1 MLDELYAM
9 YQQQLDEV
17 KLMRAMLGDGDMP
30 EELLEEVKGE
40 VAKLEAE
47 LKQLRAELG
56 DAGHDEAGDA
66 GELAG
71 DELVRSWTHVEL
83 TKHAGLQLA
92 QHNRIADNTWYWEE
106 YGDFLWSPAIALARW
121 LAQESIALEDKTV
134 LELGAGLGLPGVTAA
149 TVGARQVLIQD
160 QLEVSLREVTATAAR
175 NGVDDRV
182 STLACA
188 WDDLGRQLPV
198 DFREPDVVLGSCLL
212 YEPDTSLALAGS
224 LSQVLKGPGVAY
236 IVAAEWEGS
245 QDVFIDHCKEAR
257 LTVERSEL
265 HTWVPDAEQEATTMH
280 AMFTVRTTTTTQ
292 Q

>member
-1 MLDELYAM
+1 
-9 YQQQLDEV
+9 
-17 KLMRAMLGDGDMP
+17 
-30 EELLEEVKGE
+30 
-40 VAKLEAE
+40 
-47 LKQLRAELG
+47 
-56 DAGHDEAGDA
+56 
-66 GELAG
+66 
-71 DELVRSWTHVEL
+71 
-83 TKHAGLQLA
+83 
-92 QHNRIADNTWYWEE
+92 
-106 YGDFLWSPAIALARW
+106 
-121 LAQESIALEDKTV
+121 
-134 LELGAGLGLPGVTAA
+134 
-149 TVGARQVLIQD
+149 VLIQD

-236 IVAAEWEGS
+236 IVAAEWEGA

-257 LTVERSEL
+257 LIVERSEL

>member
-40 VAKLEAE
+40 VANLEAE

-56 DAGHDEAGDA
+56 HAGHDEAGDA

-121 LAQESIALEDKTV
+121 LAQDQSRWKTRRYWSS
-134 LELGAGLGLPGVTAA
+134 GLGLGFLAS
-149 TVGARQVLIQD
+149 RQQ
-160 QLEVSLREVTATAAR
+160 QLEQGKCSFRISLKCRY
-175 NGVDDRV
+175 
-182 STLACA
+182 
-188 WDDLGRQLPV
+188 GR
-198 DFREPDVVLGSCLL
+198 
-212 YEPDTSLALAGS
+212 
-224 LSQVLKGPGVAY
+224 
-236 IVAAEWEGS
+236 
-245 QDVFIDHCKEAR
+245 
-257 LTVERSEL
+257 
-265 HTWVPDAEQEATTMH
+265 
-280 AMFTVRTTTTTQ
+280 
-292 Q
+292 